1 VNTGAMPLYINV
13 SNTSDDQMYEADY
26 IILRTMDAKK
36 MTYFA
41 PPHFSFEYELSGDYY
56 PGENI
61 LGDYYVREYAMKF
74 FFHGQTEVE
83 GIKNNVLLKIY
94 NDACAKRPYAVTTPR
109 SPQGQN
115 NIYKNLKSTKTGEKL
130 YRSCLHPIQS
140 EYLEG
145 IGLYKE
151 FYEEDGKVY
160 TSKLIS
166 IDNVPIQQYLKLN
179 AQTIKWANEAKV
191 QNTISEIEPTKID
204 IPNEYSG
211 EETVF
216 GFAHK
221 GIKDD
226 KIQPLVQEFII
237 PSVDKAKE
245 PKPLK
250 SGIIHTVEK
259 GETLYRLAKQYNTTV
274 EKLKDLNE
282 LNDNTIVVNQELLIR
297 QAD

>member
-1 VNTGAMPLYINV
+1 MFQVVQY
-13 SNTSDDQMYEADY
+13 
-26 IILRTMDAKK
+26 
-36 MTYFA
+36 
-41 PPHFSFEYELSGDYY
+41 H
-56 PGENI
+56 
-61 LGDYYVREYAMKF
+61 
-74 FFHGQTEVE
+74 
-83 GIKNNVLLKIY
+83 
-94 NDACAKRPYAVTTPR
+94 
-109 SPQGQN
+109 
-115 NIYKNLKSTKTGEKL
+115 
-130 YRSCLHPIQS
+130 
-140 EYLEG
+140 
-145 IGLYKE
+145 
-151 FYEEDGKVY
+151 
-160 TSKLIS
+160 
-166 IDNVPIQQYLKLN
+166 QQYLKLN

-211 EETVF
+211 EETIF

-245 PKPLK
+245 PKALK
-250 SGIIHTVEK
+250 SGIIHTVAK